1 MRVRKARSEGRGAGV
16 MSRESRCEDHR
27 GQVSWSGRSG
37 VSIRDAR
44 FEDRGS
50 QARRSE
56 TSGVR
61 VREARSG
68 AQAGQEVMVRKARSE
83 VPVCQ

>member
-1 MRVRKARSEGRGAGV
+1 M
-16 MSRESRCEDHR
+16 
-27 GQVSWSGRSG
+27 
-37 VSIRDAR
+37 
-44 FEDRGS
+44 
-50 QARRSE
+50 
-56 TSGVR
+56 R